1 MAARVKKYTNKIC
14 MHMDNYIVCVCV
26 HIMAVLLLN
35 GLKFFLDDIVCAHM
49 ASCSMTT

>member
-14 MHMDNYIVCVCV
+14 MDNHIVCV

-35 GLKFFLDDIVCAHM
+35 GLKFFLDDIACAYG
-49 ASCSMTT
+49 CSMTT